1 MNPVARYSK
10 AVATPGKG
18 EELAQKLLDVARAL
32 KDVPGC
38 QLYVVNRSQADPD
51 VVWVTE
57 LWQSQAQLDAALETP
72 DARARIPEVL
82 GLVRDGGFER
92 IDLEPLGGVGTQ
104 EGEAGFAIVQL
115 EEVEDLAPKAGFG
128 EVGEARFARQPLGAV
143 GVGVSL
149 QRLRPSKRQSFGH
162 RHMVDEEVYVVLE
175 GSGRVAVDDEV
186 KEVRRLDAIRVAP
199 GSVRAF
205 EAGPEGLEF
214 LAIGSHHAGDAEL
227 IPGFWPSNGR

>member
-1 MNPVARYSK
+1 VRAVNPVARYSK
-10 AVATPGKG
+10 AVATPGKR

-143 GVGVSL
+143 GVGAAAPFKAPVI
-149 QRLRPSKRQSFGH
+149 RAPPHG
-162 RHMVDEEVYVVLE
+162 
-175 GSGRVAVDDEV
+175 GRGG
-186 KEVRRLDAIRVAP
+186 VRRPR
-199 GSVRAF
+199 GVRSR
-205 EAGPEGLEF
+205 G
-214 LAIGSHHAGDAEL
+214 
-227 IPGFWPSNGR
+227 GRR